1 MQFIVLKY
9 LVTAGIVVLD
19 SEVAKNFDKAGM
31 PIAALPLLTFF
42 WCKKCRQTADLI
54 PLYAAIQSSVKNKVR
69 VRIRVVLM
77 HFYFN
82 SH

>member
-9 LVTAGIVVLD
+9 LATAGIVVLD

-42 WCKKCRQTADLI
+42 WCKQC
-54 PLYAAIQSSVKNKVR
+54 
-69 VRIRVVLM
+69 
-77 HFYFN
+77 
-82 SH
+82 

>member
-9 LVTAGIVVLD
+9 LVTAGIAVLD

-42 WCKKCRQTADLI
+42 GVNNADRRLI
-54 PLYAAIQSSVKNKVR
+54 
-69 VRIRVVLM
+69 
-77 HFYFN
+77 
-82 SH
+82 